1 MGTGRRGTRRCI
13 SALSLK
19 NRLVPGCRGF
29 VMRFTGNFYS
39 EWANARGNHSL
50 LVALVA
56 CAVGATAGGAVMLSL
71 VGSPATQS
79 GVSSISPRPIVRN
92 AGTSEANKTVQDQPT
107 VETPPRS
114 AAIDMASGRDKS
126 ATQPEA
132 DPQAEVHN
140 HESQKHGRVVSH
152 EPHWRRPF
160 AHAFSPLPRFSS
172 W

>member
-1 MGTGRRGTRRCI
+1 MEPVNACRLYLL
-13 SALSLK
+13 SARLS
-19 NRLVPGCRGF
+19 GF

-71 VGSPATQS
+71 VGSPATQP
-79 GVSSISPRPIVRN
+79 GVSSISPRAIVRN
-92 AGTSEANKTVQDQPT
+92 AGTSEANKTAQDQST

-114 AAIDMASGRDKS
+114 TAIDTASGRDEP
-126 ATQPEA
+126 ATTEE
-132 DPQAEVHN
+132 DRQAEVHS
-140 HESQKHGRVVSH
+140 HESRKHGRVVISSH

-160 AHAFSPLPRFSS
+160 AHAFSPRFGS

>member
-1 MGTGRRGTRRCI
+1 
-13 SALSLK
+13 
-19 NRLVPGCRGF
+19 
-29 VMRFTGNFYS
+29 MRFTGNFYS

-71 VGSPATQS
+71 VGSPVTHP
-79 GVSSISPRPIVRN
+79 GVSSISPRAIVRN
-92 AGTSEANKTVQDQPT
+92 AGTSEASKTVQDQPT

-114 AAIDMASGRDKS
+114 AAIGMVSGRDEP
-126 ATQPEA
+126 ATQTEE
-132 DPQAEVHN
+132 DGQAEVHS
-140 HESQKHGRVVSH
+140 HESRKHGRVVIPSH

-160 AHAFSPLPRFSS
+160 AHAFSPLPRFGS